1 MRSCL
6 RSSLYRLI
14 RADLRALA
22 QREQRGSAHPA
33 LQHNMMVRL
42 STLQGQEGVR
52 ETRMSYGLR
61 MSAVVRRHT
70 WTLYAIA
77 RPCLRHATG
86 TCPVP
91 RIISR
96 RKRGRHDLERGG
108 RGERALRMRSGRRAR
123 GRLGFP
129 ASIGAFEFRFS
140 ERISRRSTTT
150 YPPLTLNAVTTCTTT
165 SQLLALYALL
175 IHSAPHRL
183 VLARRTPDSIRLDYG
198 SRPAASDPSVGRLK
212 RFSALRS
219 ARFRFL
225 PPSPPGERGT
235 RPNPPRP

>member
-61 MSAVVRRHT
+61 MSAVVSRRHT

-129 ASIGAFEFRFS
+129 ASIGAFESFVVFREDNFHGT
-140 ERISRRSTTT
+140 RRVVRPRTT
-150 YPPLTLNAVTTCTTT
+150 TLNAVA
-165 SQLLALYALL
+165 LLALLRRNCSRST
-175 IHSAPHRL
+175 HS
-183 VLARRTPDSIRLDYG
+183 
-198 SRPAASDPSVGRLK
+198 
-212 RFSALRS
+212 
-219 ARFRFL
+219 
-225 PPSPPGERGT
+225 
-235 RPNPPRP
+235 